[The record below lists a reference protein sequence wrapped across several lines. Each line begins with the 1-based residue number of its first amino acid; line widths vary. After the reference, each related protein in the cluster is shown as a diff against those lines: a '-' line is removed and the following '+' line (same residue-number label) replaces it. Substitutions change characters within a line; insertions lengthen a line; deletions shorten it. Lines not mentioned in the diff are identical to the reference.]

1 MKAMWVY
8 EQKTGRMLRHG
19 VLVAVGYSGAPGF
32 INDPESEGIAAHGPI
47 PRGLY
52 RMTAVVH
59 ESKTVGPL
67 AIALAPVGHDARGR
81 CAFMVHGDSVA
92 APGTASRGCIIMPRH
107 VRIDMSRG
115 SGLPG
120 ERGLLEVV

>member
-81 CAFMVHGDSVA
+81 CALWFTATRLLPPARPRVGVLSCRATSASTCLVA
-92 APGTASRGCIIMPRH
+92 RGFL
-107 VRIDMSRG
+107 G
-115 SGLPG
+115 KGG
-120 ERGLLEVV
+120 Y